1 MYLKFLDLLLELS
14 TQGLLIFNFAEKL
27 TDFKVLP
34 ERVEEDNMH
43 NLNMYV
49 HTHILGYCICLDT
62 QTLTVCLN
70 TFPIPTN
77 GLVIVYI

>member
-34 ERVEEDNMH
+34 GRVKEDKIYH
-43 NLNMYV
+43 LNMYV
-49 HTHILGYCICLDT
+49 HTYILGYCM
-62 QTLTVCLN
+62 TVCLN